1 MMYAPYAV
9 IAVALICGAAWFYG
23 HVLYPAPITFEGAHD
38 ETPEVEPRPDQRFR
52 QFEGG

>member
-1 MMYAPYAV
+1 MQMTAYFALAV
-9 IAVALICGAAWFYG
+9 TAICGLTWFYG
-23 HVLYPAPITFEGAHD
+23 RVLYPNPITFEGAHD